1 MKKLLVT
8 FAAAATALTLAACGQ
23 SGAPGQSANPL
34 EAAFPNI
41 FQTAYRAE
49 GVFNNGEGQSG
60 QVAMIRSGRNHRM
73 EFANNG
79 ENVAII
85 TNIDAQ
91 EAYILTT
98 MGGRQ
103 MAMRMPLTAEQAQ
116 DPFADWTEGTN
127 ATQVGP
133 CAVAGEVGVEW
144 SLPAE
149 EGQAGPETACVSG
162 DGIILKATQN
172 GQTTW
177 EMTSV
182 QRGPQSAALF
192 TIPDGVQVMDMGAMA
207 GAMQNAI
214 AAQKAQ

>member
-1 MKKLLVT
+1 MR
-8 FAAAATALTLAACGQ
+8 FAIAAVAAALTLAACGQ

-34 EAAFPNI
+34 ESAFPNL
-41 FQTAYRAE
+41 FQTQYRAE
-49 GVFNNGEGQSG
+49 GVYNDGQGQSG
-60 QVAMIRSGRNHRM
+60 QIAMVRAGRNHRM
-73 EFANNG
+73 EFTSDGQAM
-79 ENVAII
+79 AII
-85 TNIDAQ
+85 TNTDAQ

-98 MGGRQ
+98 MAGRQ
-103 MAMRMPLTAEQAQ
+103 TAMRLPLTAEQVQ
-116 DPFADWTEGTN
+116 DPFADWTDGTN

-144 SLPAE
+144 SIPAG
-149 EGQAGPETACVSG
+149 EGQTAPETACVTG

-172 GQTTW
+172 GVTTW

-192 TIPDGVQVMDMGAMA
+192 TIPEGAQVMDMGAMA

>member
-1 MKKLLVT
+1 MKLT
-8 FAAAATALTLAACGQ
+8 IANYAAAAAALMLAACGQ

-34 EAAFPNI
+34 EAAFPDL
-41 FQTAYRAE
+41 FQTQYRAE
-49 GVFNNGEGQSG
+49 GVFTGEGQSG
-60 QVAMIRSGRNHRM
+60 QVAMIRAGRNHRM
-73 EFANNG
+73 EFNSNG

-85 TNIDAQ
+85 TNTEAQ

-103 MAMRMPLTAEQAQ
+103 MAMRLPLTAEQAQ
-116 DPFADWTEGTN
+116 DPFADWMQGTN

-149 EGQAGPETACVSG
+149 EGQTGPETACVTG

-182 QRGPQSAALF
+182 QRGPQSPALF
-192 TIPDGVQVMDMGAMA
+192 AIPEGVQVMDMGAMA